1 MAVIPLFPL
10 NVVLFPSVP
19 LPLHI
24 FEERYRAMI
33 NHCIESKTPF
43 GVVLRQGESFKRV
56 GCSAVVNE
64 VLERYDDGRMDI
76 LSIGADRFTIDSIDD
91 AGLYLEAQVR
101 YLDELPS
108 EGNDP
113 ERSEALKQIR
123 KYAFYAEISLDQR
136 SLESLTTTQ
145 LSYLIAG
152 LDVIGMDAKQ
162 ELLEIDRPADR
173 LAAAVEALKV
183 GMKRLIAQAGLR
195 KITGTD
201 IDISGLL
208 N

>member
-10 NVVLFPSVP
+10 NLVLFPSVP

-33 NHCIESKTPF
+33 NHCIETETPF
-43 GVVLRQGESFKRV
+43 GVVLRQGENFRRV

-64 VLERYDDGRMDI
+64 VLERYDDGRLDI
-76 LSIGADRFTIDSIDD
+76 LSIGADRFAIDSIDD

-101 YLDELPS
+101 YLDELS
-108 EGNDP
+108 GESRASRR
-113 ERSEALKQIR
+113 EEALAQIR

-136 SLESLTTTQ
+136 SLEALTTTQ

-162 ELLEIDRPADR
+162 ELLEVDSAEER
-173 LAAAVEALKV
+173 LAAAIEALKV
-183 GMKRLIAQAGLR
+183 GMERLIAQARLR

>member
-1 MAVIPLFPL
+1 
-10 NVVLFPSVP
+10 
-19 LPLHI
+19 
-24 FEERYRAMI
+24 MI
-33 NHCIESKTPF
+33 NHCIETKTPF

-76 LSIGADRFTIDSIDD
+76 LTIGADRFTIDSVDD
-91 AGLYLEAQVR
+91 AGLYLEATVR
-101 YLDELPS
+101 YLDEVPAD
-108 EGNDP
+108 GNAPQRDA
-113 ERSEALKQIR
+113 ALKQIR

-136 SLESLTTTQ
+136 SLEALTTTQ

-162 ELLEIDRPADR
+162 ELLEIDQPEVR
-173 LAAAVEALKV
+173 LTASVEALEV
-183 GMKRLIAQAGLR
+183 GMERLVAQARIR

>member
-10 NVVLFPSVP
+10 NLVLFPSVP

-33 NHCIESKTPF
+33 NHCIETKTPF

-76 LSIGADRFTIDSIDD
+76 LTIGADRFTIDSVDD
-91 AGLYLEAQVR
+91 AGLYLEATVR
-101 YLDELPS
+101 YLDEVPAD
-108 EGNDP
+108 GNAPQRDA
-113 ERSEALKQIR
+113 ALKQIR

-136 SLESLTTTQ
+136 SLEALTTTQ

-162 ELLEIDRPADR
+162 ELLEIDQPEVR
-173 LAAAVEALKV
+173 LTASVEALEV
-183 GMKRLIAQAGLR
+183 GMERLVAQARIR